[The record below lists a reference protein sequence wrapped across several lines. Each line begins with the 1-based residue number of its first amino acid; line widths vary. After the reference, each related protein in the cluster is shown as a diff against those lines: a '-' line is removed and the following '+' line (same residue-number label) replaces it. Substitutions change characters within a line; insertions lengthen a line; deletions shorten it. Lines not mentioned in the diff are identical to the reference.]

1 MGYLGYKPA
10 DKPLTAADITDSIIT
25 SAKITDATIVNGDI
39 ANSTINL
46 TTKVTGTLPVANGG
60 TGLTALGTSLQVLR
74 TNTGATA
81 LEYAT
86 LSTGAA
92 AGQVIQV
99 VTATDQTQRSTTS
112 QSFVTG
118 SNTLSASI
126 TPSSAS
132 NKILVLLSTDAYGST
147 AACFVTIYRGATNLG
162 NGNNGMMTGGND
174 INWNASCMIYDSPA
188 TTSATTYQAY
198 FRHSSG
204 SGISF
209 LVAGSGKSSI
219 TLLEIKG

>member
-1 MGYLGYKPA
+1 M
-10 DKPLTAADITDSIIT
+10 
-25 SAKITDATIVNGDI
+25 
-39 ANSTINL
+39 
-46 TTKVTGTLPVANGG
+46 
-60 TGLTALGTSLQVLR
+60 
-74 TNTGATA
+74 
-81 LEYAT
+81 
-86 LSTGAA
+86 
-92 AGQVIQV
+92 

-147 AACFVTIYRGATNLG
+147 AACFVTIYRDATNLG

-174 INWNASCMIYDSPA
+174 FNWNASCHILDSPA
-188 TTSATTYQAY
+188 TTSSITYQPY
-198 FRHSSG
+198 FRHGAG

-209 LVAGSGKSSI
+209 LNAGSGKYSI
-219 TLLEIKG
+219 TLLEVKG